1 MSEKEKLIMQKGVP
15 QNMDIT
21 SIKSILHYLSNEI
34 LPSKFET
41 AQQPEP
47 NTIQMGFR
55 GINNLSWIEVS
66 WQADCARIIKIDKP
80 DKIGSESTL
89 AKQLSHG
96 LKYMA
101 LVEII
106 QDKFERVIKFAFAK
120 KPGDEVIKYLIFE
133 LMGKHSNIFYLDKH
147 LKIIAAG
154 KQIKSTQSSHRTIST
169 GTLYQ
174 EPPVKFKKEPNEKES
189 YITWKENLL
198 SLEDSLK
205 NSLIKSYQ
213 GVSPILTEQIQYLA
227 NLEVMNQNVALIDDI
242 YLKKIFDIWNI
253 WINRFKN
260 NKFNFSIFNN
270 YFYCVWFSK
279 FELKDDNLIDLSKG
293 LDKYYNQ
300 YLKLKKINILISK
313 VDNLLFKQF
322 NLEKNNFDIQN
333 KLLKNSENHE
343 DLKNKADNI
352 FLKPN
357 FKKVDIVEAE
367 KLYKRSKKLK
377 RAKDLI
383 KERLHFHKNRLYRLE
398 EFKALLDNLNSL
410 SIGTL
415 KIKIDL
421 LEELKEEIS
430 REYSL
435 SRRNKK
441 VRKNSPKNLDS
452 SPIEIHSPGGLIIQI
467 GRNMR
472 QNDLISFKFSKKQD
486 LWFHAQESPGSHV
499 VLKTSSKIPTDQDIQ
514 IAADIAAFSCKG
526 RENIKV
532 PVNVVKIKDLQKISK
547 AGLGCV
553 SFKNSTIM
561 WGNPTRGK
569 DYIKNNI

>member
-313 VDNLLFKQF
+313 VDKLLFKQF
-322 NLEKNNFDIQN
+322 NLEKNNLDIQN

-441 VRKNSPKNLDS
+441 VRKNSPMNLDS

>member
-106 QDKFERVIKFAFAK
+106 QDNFERVIKFAFAK

-174 EPPVKFKKEPNEKES
+174 EPPVKFKNEPNEKES
-189 YITWKENLL
+189 YVTWKENLL
-198 SLEDSLK
+198 SFEDSLK

-227 NLEVMNQNVALIDDI
+227 NLEVMNQNVALIDNI

-279 FELKDDNLIDLSKG
+279 FELNDDNLIDLSQG
-293 LDKYYNQ
+293 LDEYYNQ

-322 NLEKNNFDIQN
+322 NLEKNNLDIQN

-357 FKKVDIVEAE
+357 FEKVDIVEAE
-367 KLYKRSKKLK
+367 KLYKQSKKLK

-435 SRRNKK
+435 NRRNKK
-441 VRKNSPKNLDS
+441 VRKNIPKNLDS

-499 VLKTSSKIPTDQDIQ
+499 VLKTSSKIPADQDIQ
-514 IAADIAAFSCKG
+514 IAADIAAFSCKA

-553 SFKNSTIM
+553 SFKNSKIM

>member
-154 KQIKSTQSSHRTIST
+154 KQVKSTQSSHRTIST

-333 KLLKNSENHE
+333 KLLKNSENHK

-357 FKKVDIVEAE
+357 FEKVDIVEAE
-367 KLYKRSKKLK
+367 KLYKQSKKLK
-377 RAKDLI
+377 RAKDQI